1 MKNQATDTSNKIRLH
16 NKYFRNLIFLTN
28 LQRLIHYKI
37 KNEVEIINS
46 KVVSDMAIA
55 NSQIVNYDDVDH
67 PNLEET
73 DFEYFMSDD

>member
-1 MKNQATDTSNKIRLH
+1 
-16 NKYFRNLIFLTN
+16 
-28 LQRLIHYKI
+28 
-37 KNEVEIINS
+37 
-46 KVVSDMAIA
+46 MAIA